1 MINFNPGDK
10 ITLYRYYYDFSEDK
24 VIIEPIEC
32 IVWEVTKS
40 LSSEPILE
48 EAIFRIEKEV
58 FPSVNLTY
66 KYPEDFRL
74 NTRGRVMLSFEDKKI
89 KEFKEQVIEQLLS
102 ERDEYVS
109 KLMNIRKEIEW
120 IDSQIKTLR
129 EEDKHE

>member
-1 MINFNPGDK
+1 MLNLNAGDK
-10 ITLYRYYYDFSEDK
+10 ITLYRYFYDFSKDK

-40 LSSEPILE
+40 LSSEPMLE
-48 EAIFRIEKEV
+48 EAIFRIEKEE
-58 FPSVNLTY
+58 FPFVNLTY

-74 NTRGRVMLSFEDKKI
+74 NIQRRTMLSFEDKQI
-89 KEFKEQVIEQLLS
+89 KEFKEQWAEELLRK
-102 ERDEYVS
+102 RDEYIS
-109 KLMNIRKEIEW
+109 KLMSIRKEIEW